1 MHLLIDTNIFIYS
14 EDDHVVSRNV
24 GNLFG
29 LLQKI
34 PVDVLIHP
42 ASLGDIQRDANE
54 RRRTVMLSKIG
65 IYRQLL
71 NPPSASKDTDFI
83 RTVGGPRSPQDD
95 VDNEILYSVFSGAV
109 DFLLTEDV
117 GIHRKAF
124 AAGIDDRVLHID
136 DAIQF
141 FRQFIPK
148 KERIL
153 SPPGLKED
161 FMYNLK
167 LIDPIFDSLKQD
179 YPEFADWFRKKSL
192 DHRKCYVS
200 YRDDGSIG
208 ALLIYKFEDE
218 VIDVVPS
225 LPQKKRM
232 KIATLKVTH
241 VGNKIGELLLKISI
255 DLTIQNNCDEI
266 YLTHFTE
273 ENDRLVELITEY
285 GFEKAGVNSRGED
298 IFLKK
303 LIPAQRDITG
313 LPVAEIFK
321 KYYPFFYDGASVK
334 KWIIPIYPE
343 FHTRLF
349 TDYGHRQTMLLE
361 HAGEFIVEGN
371 AIKKAY
377 LSHSP
382 VKQLKPGDILLF
394 YLTKDHQSLDRQS
407 LVSLGVI
414 EEVRFGMT
422 APDEIIRFVGK
433 RTVYTRDEI
442 EATQKPV
449 TVILFRHHFHLKNPL
464 KLTALRASGVFNGPP
479 QSIMQISD
487 EKYNVIKTLGD
498 IDGRFTVS

>member
-1 MHLLIDTNIFIYS
+1 MHLLIDTNIFIYR
-14 EDDHVVSRNV
+14 EDDRIISQNV
-24 GNLFG
+24 GDLFG

-34 PVDVLIHP
+34 PVDIMIHP
-42 ASLGDIQRDANE
+42 ASIADIQRDIDE

-65 IYRQLL
+65 IYQQLPS
-71 NPPSASKDTDFI
+71 PPSAAEDTDFI
-83 RTVGGPRSPQDD
+83 KTVGSPRSLQDGI
-95 VDNEILYSVFSGAV
+95 DNEILYSVFRGAV

-124 AAGIDDRVLHID
+124 EAGIDDRVLHID

-141 FRQFIPK
+141 FRQFVPR
-148 KERIL
+148 KERIP

-167 LIDPIFDSLKQD
+167 LTDPIFDSLKHD

-192 DHRKCYVS
+192 EHRKCYVS
-200 YRDDGSIG
+200 YRGDGSIG

-218 VIDVVPS
+218 VIEVSPP

-255 DLTIQNNCDEI
+255 DLTIQNDCDEI
-266 YLTHFTE
+266 FLTHFTE

-285 GFEKAGVNSRGED
+285 GFVKVGTNSRGEE

-303 LIPAQRDITG
+303 LIPEPRDIIG
-313 LPVAEIFK
+313 LPVTEVFK
-321 KYYPFFYDGASVK
+321 KYYPSFYDGAIVK

-361 HAGEFIVEGN
+361 HAGEFIIEGN
-371 AIKKAY
+371 SIKKAY
-377 LSHSP
+377 LSHSRI
-382 VKQLKPGDILLF
+382 KQLRPGDILLF
-394 YLTKDHQSLDRQS
+394 YRSKDDQSLT
-407 LVSLGVI
+407 SLGVI
-414 EEVRFGMT
+414 EEVQRGMT
-422 APDEIIRFVGK
+422 GTDDIIRFVGK

-442 EATQKPV
+442 ENNPKPL
-449 TVILFRHHFHLKNPL
+449 TVILFRHHFHLINPL
-464 KLTALRASGVFNGPP
+464 KLTTLLKSGIINGPP
-479 QSIMQISD
+479 RSITHISD
-487 EKYNVIKTLGD
+487 EHYNVIKHLGG
-498 IDGRFTVS
+498 IDGRFTVN